1 MQLVHAVVP
10 LPKSCGSADVYNV
23 HAFDAGL
30 VPILRHTNS
39 GHYKPV
45 ARLIKYAATSRLS

>member
-39 GHYKPV
+39 GT
-45 ARLIKYAATSRLS
+45 L